1 VLVDT
6 GVQRRILLVLA
17 AAQMLGGVGVAGAIA
32 VSALVASRMS
42 GSEAV
47 GGLAQTGVVLG
58 AAAASFVV
66 SRVATR
72 AGRRPAL
79 SLGYGVAALG
89 GAGAVFAVSV
99 GNAPALLVALVLVG
113 AATAAGLAARFA
125 AADLAAPEH
134 RARALSTIVWAT
146 TVGAVAG
153 PNLAGPLQGAAGA
166 VGLLPATGPFLLCTC
181 AFTLATLVTWAG
193 LRPDPLLLA
202 RGTAA
207 PDPGPPPDAAEVRAA
222 LIGSPAALL
231 GLGAIVVGH
240 LLMVGLMSMTPV
252 HMDHGG
258 ATLTVVGLVIS
269 LHVAGM
275 YALSPLFGWL
285 ADRVGRPLVLVV
297 AAAFLLASG
306 VLCALAGPTDTGLLT
321 VGLVLLGLGWSAG
334 LVAGSALLS
343 ESVPVRVRPGVQGLA
358 DVAMNVSGAV
368 GGIAAGLVVAG
379 ASYAALGV
387 AAAVIAVP
395 YLLAAGAS
403 GTRVRQALS

>member
-1 VLVDT
+1 VPVDT

-17 AAQMLGGVGVAGAIA
+17 SAQVLGGVGVAGAIA
-32 VSALVASRMS
+32 VSALVASRLS

-47 GGLAQTGVVLG
+47 GGLAQTGTVIG
-58 AAAASFVV
+58 AAVASFVV

-89 GAGAVFAVSV
+89 GAGAVAAVSV
-99 GNAPALLVALVLVG
+99 GSAPALIVALVLVG
-113 AATAAGLAARFA
+113 SASAAGLAARFA
-125 AADLAAPEH
+125 ATDLAAPER
-134 RARALSTIVWAT
+134 RARALAMVVWAT

-153 PNLAGPLQGAAGA
+153 PNLAGPVQGAAGA
-166 VGLLPATGPFLLCTC
+166 IGLEPAAGPFLLCTC
-181 AFTLATLVTWAG
+181 AFTLAALGTWAG

-202 RGTAA
+202 RGAAA
-207 PDPGPPPDAAEVRAA
+207 PDPGPPPDAGEVRAA
-222 LIGSPAALL
+222 LRTSPAALL
-231 GLGAIVVGH
+231 GLGGIVVGH

-258 ATLTVVGLVIS
+258 ATLTLVGLVIS
-269 LHVAGM
+269 MHVAGM

-285 ADRVGRPLVLVV
+285 ADRAGRPLVL
-297 AAAFLLASG
+297 ALAGALLVASG
-306 VLCALAGPTDTGLLT
+306 VLCALAGPADTGLLA
-321 VGLVLLGLGWSAG
+321 VGLVLLGLGWSG
-334 LVAGSALLS
+334 CLVAGSALLT
-343 ESVPVRVRPGVQGLA
+343 ESVPMRVRTGVQGLA

-387 AAAVIAVP
+387 VAAVIALP
-395 YLLAAGAS
+395 YLLAAGSA
-403 GTRVRQALS
+403 GLRARPAT